1 METSE
6 GARTVR
12 RGQASKLG
20 CEMERTRLCVCHRVS
35 FSRSVVMF
43 GALFVC
49 WIVWTRAS
57 LCHVDHS
64 SHPPLSPLRPPLLHL
79 CLLSILLPSSLISL
93 HMFTCFVL
101 FFTTVFFITESSPF
115 ITDIRHTHTL
125 SRRRDAVRQHIHFSC
140 LFPFVRPFC
149 RHSLYCPQILWL
161 PPLIFI
167 MFLPSLFLYSCLL
180 SPCTPL
186 PFSFILRPLI
196 HFKAADKHVGFVPV
210 LINRRK
216 QNLH

>member
-6 GARTVR
+6 AARTVR
-12 RGQASKLG
+12 RGRASKVG
-20 CEMERTRLCVCHRVS
+20 CEMERTRLCVPSCFLQS
-35 FSRSVVMF
+35 FCCDVWS
-43 GALFVC
+43 FVC
-49 WIVWTRAS
+49 V
-57 LCHVDHS
+57 LNCLDS
-64 SHPPLSPLRPPLLHL
+64 SVFVSCWPFLPSTFVSSPSSSPPPLSPLLLAHL
-79 CLLSILLPSSLISL
+79 SSHLL
-93 HMFTCFVL
+93 VL
-101 FFTTVFFITESSPF
+101 FSSSQQCF
-115 ITDIRHTHTL
+115 LLRRALRLLQILDTHTL